1 MLQARAVC
9 DALLI
14 RMLETVGNPTK
25 PRDDCV
31 IQNEAQTHEYQRSS
45 EKGWRRAR
53 CEDAWR
59 RDSGLACRLAL
70 MHDRK
75 DVNREIEGAREFWR
89 WQLNRE
95 FSADGAAVVV
105 RDSGLRWM
113 RRCVLS
119 RDRRAREVNFRA
131 RRVGVDLALANKR
144 NVRCVNRM

>member
-1 MLQARAVC
+1 
-9 DALLI
+9 
-14 RMLETVGNPTK
+14 MLETVGNPTK